1 MESTNT
7 NTNNYLFSDF
17 PILPPESS
25 CGGAAP
31 KNPRKKRAKFLRP
44 MPSPAAKM
52 TPPCTECGRRFW
64 SDKAL
69 FGHMRCHPER
79 KWRGI
84 VPPPSPDSASSLTE
98 EEHDVAVCLLMLAN
112 APRLRYLC
120 NIQE

>member
-7 NTNNYLFSDF
+7 NIGSYLFSNF
-17 PILPPESS
+17 PIS
-25 CGGAAP
+25 CGGAAT
-31 KNPRKKRAKFLRP
+31 KNPRKKRPKLLRP
-44 MPSPAAKM
+44 SPKPAAKM

-84 VPPPSPDSASSLTE
+84 TPPPAPDPTSLTE
-98 EEHDVAVCLLMLAN
+98 EDRDVAEFSADLSRFCVNCV
-112 APRLRYLC
+112 
-120 NIQE
+120 